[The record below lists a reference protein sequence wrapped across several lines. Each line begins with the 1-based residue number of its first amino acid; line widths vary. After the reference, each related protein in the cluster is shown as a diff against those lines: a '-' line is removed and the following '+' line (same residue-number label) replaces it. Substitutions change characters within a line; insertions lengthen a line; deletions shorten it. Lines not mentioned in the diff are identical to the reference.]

1 MVVCL
6 YGRTEMS
13 AVINPIAETTSARS
27 VRGKR
32 LTEAEKRGLHET
44 QVAWIHHSDFDDADR
59 IHDLLESQHED
70 VDATQVISGRDFIL
84 PNRSLLKSADEQNL
98 FLTFNLLKC
107 LAERRRLQAIGKRGT
122 HTDARTVRNLL
133 QQADQVRNQIMEANQ
148 RLVISIANRFVS
160 SLCPLADMISEGN
173 LTLLKAINCFDV
185 GRGFRFSTYAT
196 YAIQRHL
203 GRLQQ
208 REKKRAMVSGEDQ
221 PDPIVME
228 GFPEWLDVHPG
239 ELIKQVISELPTR
252 EQEIMTM
259 RFGFE
264 NEGKVS
270 TYSEIADVHGIS
282 KERVRQLI
290 VKSCQEAFQRHG
302 QRLGYA

>member
-1 MVVCL
+1 
-6 YGRTEMS
+6 MS
-13 AVINPIAETTSARS
+13 AVINPITETSSSRS
-27 VRGKR
+27 VRRKH

-44 QVAWIHHSDFDDADR
+44 EVSWIHHPDFDDADR
-59 IHDLLESQHED
+59 IHQRLESLHED
-70 VDATQVISGRDFIL
+70 VSVTQVISGRDFTL
-84 PNRSLLKSADEQNL
+84 PNRSLLKAPDEQNL

-107 LAERRRLQAIGKRGT
+107 LAERRRLQAIGKTGT
-122 HTDARTVRNLL
+122 QTDARTVKNLL
-133 QQADQVRNQIMEANQ
+133 RQADQVRNQIMEANQ
-148 RLVISIANRFVS
+148 RLVISIANRFT
-160 SLCPLADMISEGN
+160 SLSCPLADMISEGN
-173 LTLLKAINCFDV
+173 LTLLKAINCFDA

-208 REKKRAMVSGEDQ
+208 REKKRAMVSGEEQ
-221 PDPIVME
+221 PDPVVIE
-228 GFPEWLDVHPG
+228 GFPEWLDIHPG
-239 ELIKQVISELPTR
+239 ELIKQVISELPPR
-252 EQEIMTM
+252 EQKIMTM

-302 QRLGYA
+302 QSLGYA

>member
-1 MVVCL
+1 
-6 YGRTEMS
+6 MS
-13 AVINPIAETTSARS
+13 AVINPTTGANSAR
-27 VRGKR
+27 RGRGCR
-32 LTEAEKRGLHET
+32 LTESEKRGLQET
-44 QVAWIHHSDFDDADR
+44 EVSWIHHTDFDDTDR
-59 IHDLLESQHED
+59 IHELLESLHDESQNAD
-70 VDATQVISGRDFIL
+70 LAATRVMLGRDFML
-84 PNRSLLKSADEQNL
+84 PDRNLLKAADERVL

-107 LAERRRLQAIGKRGT
+107 LAERRRLQAIGDGGT
-122 HTDARTVRNLL
+122 KTDARTVKNLL
-133 QQADQVRNQIMEANQ
+133 QQAEQVRNQIMEANQ
-148 RLVISIANRFVS
+148 RLVVSIANRFTS

-173 LTLLKAINCFDV
+173 LTLLKAINCYDA

-196 YAIQRHL
+196 YAIRRHL

-221 PDPIVME
+221 PDPMVNE

-239 ELIKQVISELPTR
+239 ELIKQLISEFPVR
-252 EQEIMTM
+252 EQEIVTM

-264 NEGKVS
+264 NDGKVS

-302 QRLGYA
+302 QSLGYA